1 LSGYDPDEEEDEFE
15 ELQEKLAHP
24 ENLVS
29 SYLLIP
35 SFRTFKQGYQMGLRK
50 ESPKM

>member
-1 LSGYDPDEEEDEFE
+1 MKRCCRLSGYDPDEEEDEFE

-29 SYLLIP
+29 LM
-35 SFRTFKQGYQMGLRK
+35 K
-50 ESPKM
+50 